1 MSNFMTAGACL
12 DTSLTAAIASCR
24 ALMAIWGDDNDQI
37 EAHLESE
44 GFSFGTIDK
53 AMMEAGCGY

>member
-1 MSNFMTAGACL
+1 MNNFTTAGACL
-12 DTSLTAAIASCR
+12 DMSKSAAVASCH
-24 ALMAIWGDDNDQI
+24 ALMEIWGDDNDQI

-44 GFSFGTIDK
+44 GFSFDTIDK